1 MIAFQQLEYNK
12 IKDLLS
18 QECHNELGREIA
30 EKLHPLNDKKKIE
43 YNIELTQEL
52 QELLRNK
59 IFYNL
64 ENISNIR
71 ELLCKQKHQTFNFEE
86 FRKIYFNLR
95 AANIFYAD
103 LENFEEQNN
112 FQQLIRK
119 IKPYPELEK
128 RFQQI
133 FDSQGEIKD
142 DASPE
147 LLSIRKRKKKVRHN
161 IVSEL
166 NNKME
171 DLSSNNFLFD
181 KIITQRDNRFVIPVK
196 DSSVPFV
203 SGIVHGRSS
212 SKSSVFVEPEEV
224 VGMNNEM
231 DLLGSEEKQ
240 EIFRIM
246 KDFTNSIKAYRE
258 EILDNTEILKI
269 TDFFFASAR
278 LANKYN
284 SQKPIILK
292 EPILRLIKA
301 RHPLLIES
309 YEDIN
314 KVIPFDLE
322 LGKNYKLL
330 VISGPNTG
338 GKTVTLKTVGLLVLM
353 ALSGLPIPAKP
364 NSKIGIFNKIFA
376 DIGDNQSLE
385 NALSTFSS
393 HIETIKEM
401 INSGD
406 SSSLVLIDEIG
417 ASTDPEQGSALAQ
430 SILENLV
437 KKEVLGVITTHYT
450 ALKVFAEQNQSCI
463 NAAMQFDSKKHIPTF
478 QFKLGLPGNS
488 FAIEVASKLGMD
500 KDLLERAKNL
510 TGNQSVELTEIL
522 KKISKEKIEL
532 SRQNYQFQLKTSL
545 LNKKISEHQ
554 NKIDELKKE
563 GEELKKK
570 SIQEAREF
578 LTSLQKELNLEIEN
592 IKKTERKNRK
602 NLLENSLKKVTKLNK
617 NFGIEESNLTFLKGT
632 PLKEPSIG
640 KTVWIKDF
648 EATGEIVGISEDM
661 IKVDVGGI
669 FYTTQLEN
677 LFLTKIASKN
687 RKSKRIKIPQKQIK
701 MELKILGFTFDE
713 AQPVI
718 ESFIDDA
725 IVGGL
730 GKIRIVHGKGTGAL
744 RSKVRQFLRRN
755 KRVADFFSPPPEAG
769 GDGVTVVSIKN

>member
-1 MIAFQQLEYNK
+1 MKAFHQLEYNK

-18 QECHNELGREIA
+18 QECHNELGGEIA
-30 EKLHPLNDKKKIE
+30 EKLHPLNDKKEIE
-43 YNIELTQEL
+43 YNIQLTQEV

-59 IFYNL
+59 ISYNL
-64 ENISNIR
+64 ENISNIS
-71 ELLCKQKHQTFNFEE
+71 ELLLNLKHQTFNFEE

-95 AANIFYAD
+95 AANIFSAD
-103 LENFEEQNN
+103 IENFEEQDN
-112 FQQLIRK
+112 FRKLIKK
-119 IKPYPELEK
+119 IVPHPELEK
-128 RFQQI
+128 RFLQI
-133 FDSQGEIKD
+133 FDSLGEIKD
-142 DASPE
+142 DASST
-147 LLSIRKRKKKVRHN
+147 LLSIRKRKKSVRLN
-161 IVSEL
+161 IVSKL
-166 NNKME
+166 NKKME
-171 DLSSNNFLFD
+171 DFSSNNFLFD
-181 KIITQRDNRFVIPVK
+181 KIITQRDDRFVIPIK
-196 DSSVPFV
+196 EGSVSFV

-212 SKSSVFVEPEEV
+212 SKSSVFMEPKEV
-224 VGMNNEM
+224 VGMNNEL

-246 KDFTNSIKAYRE
+246 KDFTESIQTCKE
-258 EILDNTEILKI
+258 DILENTEILKI

-284 SQKPIILK
+284 SQKPIILE
-292 EPILRLIKA
+292 EPFLCLIEA

-309 YEDIN
+309 YQDIE

-322 LGKNYKLL
+322 LGKDFKLL
-330 VISGPNTG
+330 LISGPNTG
-338 GKTVTLKTVGLLVLM
+338 GKTVTLKTVGLLVMM

-364 NSKIGIFNKIFA
+364 DSKIGIFNNIFA

-393 HIETIKEM
+393 HIENIKEM

-406 SSSLVLIDEIG
+406 SGSLVLIDEIG

-430 SILENLV
+430 SILEKLV

-450 ALKVFAEQNQSCI
+450 ALKVFAEQNLSCI
-463 NAAMQFDSKKHIPTF
+463 NAAMQFDPKKHIPTF

-500 KDLLERAKNL
+500 KDLIERAKNL

-563 GEELKKK
+563 GKELKKK
-570 SIQEAREF
+570 SLQEAREF
-578 LTSLQKELNLEIEN
+578 LTSLQKELNFEIEN

-602 NLLENSLKKVTKLNK
+602 SLLENSLKKVTKLNR
-617 NFGIEESNLTFLKGT
+617 NFGAEESNLTFVKGT
-632 PLKEPSIG
+632 PLKEPLIG

-648 EATGEIVGISEDM
+648 EAIGEIVGISEDM

-677 LFLTKIASKN
+677 LFLAKTASK
-687 RKSKRIKIPQKQIK
+687 RKKSKRINVPQKQIK

-755 KRVADFFSPPPEAG
+755 KRVAEFYSPPPEAG